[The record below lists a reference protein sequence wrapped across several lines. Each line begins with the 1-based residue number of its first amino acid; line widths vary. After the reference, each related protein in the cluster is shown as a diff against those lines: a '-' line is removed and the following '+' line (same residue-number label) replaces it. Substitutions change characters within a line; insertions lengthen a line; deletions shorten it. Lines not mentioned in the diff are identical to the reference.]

1 MAGDPK
7 RPGKSETPH
16 CMTYSLLLCGS
27 QRGFAAWLLP
37 LATMIAVS
45 LCGCRQQT
53 AGPPTLPPA
62 NVTVAKAVEKE
73 VVNYQ
78 EYTGNTAAVSSVDI
92 RARVSGYLNKVSF
105 SEGAIVKAGDLLFVI
120 DPRPYQA
127 ALDQAQANVEQA
139 KAQLALAD
147 SNYKRSEKL
156 FQTNV
161 IDAQSYETQLENR
174 DQANATLL
182 GNQAALETAKL
193 NFEFTQ
199 IRSPIDGQTSTYNY
213 TIGNLIT
220 GGDTSSSGVL
230 TTVVSIDP
238 VYVYINVDER
248 GLLIYQEMVRTG
260 KIILPEGGKTPIEMQ
275 LANEND
281 FPHKGFVDFVDN
293 QVDPNTGTIRVRGVF
308 ANKDRTLRPGLFAQV
323 RIPASSKYKS
333 LLISDLCVA
342 YDQGQP
348 IVYAVGT
355 DNKATEKSVTLGAM
369 YDGLREVKDGIT
381 SEDRI
386 VVNGVVRLRPGVP
399 VVPKEGNMADFAGT
413 VRRQIS
419 MAMPVPSPGDKAN
432 PQSAGRAVGS
442 PSAEGQR

>member
-1 MAGDPK
+1 MN
-7 RPGKSETPH
+7 
-16 CMTYSLLLCGS
+16 YSPLLCS
-27 QRGFAAWLLP
+27 SRRGLAVRFWP
-37 LATMIAVS
+37 LTMMIAVW

-53 AGPPTLPPA
+53 QGTPTLPA
-62 NVTVAKAVEKE
+62 TNVTVAKAIEKE

-127 ALDQAQANVEQA
+127 AFDQAQANVEQA
-139 KAQLALAD
+139 KAQLALAT
-147 SNYKRSEKL
+147 SNYQRSEKL

-193 NFEFTQ
+193 NLDFTQ
-199 IRSPIDGQTSTYNY
+199 IHSPIDGQTSTYNY

-238 VYVYINVDER
+238 IYVYVNVDER
-248 GLLIYQEMVRTG
+248 GLLVYQEMVRTG
-260 KIILPEGGKTPIEMQ
+260 KIVLPEGGQTPVEMQ

-281 FPHKGFVDFVDN
+281 FPHKGVIDFVDN

-323 RIPASSKYKS
+323 RIAASPKYKS

-348 IVYAVGT
+348 VVYAVGT
-355 DNKATEKSVTLGAM
+355 DDIATEKPVQLGAIF
-369 YDGLREVKDGIT
+369 DGLREVTTGIT
-381 SEDRI
+381 ADDRI
-386 VVNGVVRLRPGVP
+386 VVNGVVRLRPGAP
-399 VVPKEGNMADFAGT
+399 VIAKEGNMTNFAGT

-419 MAMPVPSPGDKAN
+419 MAMPASSPADNTNSPPAD
-432 PQSAGRAVGS
+432 RASGS
-442 PSAEGQR
+442 PSAEGQH

>member
-1 MAGDPK
+1 
-7 RPGKSETPH
+7 
-16 CMTYSLLLCGS
+16 MTHSLFLCSTRRVFGAS
-27 QRGFAAWLLP
+27 LWP
-37 LATMIAVS
+37 LTTMIAVS
-45 LCGCRQQT
+45 LCGCNKQT
-53 AGPPTLPPA
+53 AGPPTFPAA

-105 SEGAIVKAGDLLFVI
+105 TEGAIVKAGELLFVI

-161 IDAQSYETQLENR
+161 IDVQSYETQLENR
-174 DQANATLL
+174 NQANATLL

-193 NFEFTQ
+193 NLEFTQ

-238 VYVYINVDER
+238 IYVYVNVDER

-260 KIILPEGGKTPIEMQ
+260 KIILPEGGQTPIEMQ

-281 FPHKGFVDFVDN
+281 FPHKGVVDFVDN
-293 QVDPNTGTIRVRGVF
+293 QVDPNTGTIKVRGVF
-308 ANKDRTLRPGLFAQV
+308 ANKDRSLRPGLFAQV
-323 RIPASSKYKS
+323 RIPASPKYKS

-348 IVYAVGT
+348 IVYLVGS
-355 DNKATEKSVTLGAM
+355 DNKATEKAVTLGAM
-369 YDGLREVKDGIT
+369 YEGLREVKEGIT

-399 VVPKEGNMADFAGT
+399 VIPKEGNMADFAGT

-419 MAMPVPSPGDKAN
+419 MAMPGPSPGDKVS
-432 PQSAGRAVGS
+432 PPSAGPASSS
-442 PSAEGQR
+442 PSAEGQH

>member
-1 MAGDPK
+1 
-7 RPGKSETPH
+7 
-16 CMTYSLLLCGS
+16 MTHSLFLCSTRRVFGTS
-27 QRGFAAWLLP
+27 LWP

-45 LCGCRQQT
+45 LCGCNQQT
-53 AGPPTLPPA
+53 AGPPTLPAA

-105 SEGAIVKAGDLLFVI
+105 TEGAIVKAGDLLFVI

-139 KAQLALAD
+139 KAQLALAE

-161 IDAQSYETQLENR
+161 IDVQSYETQLQTRN
-174 DQANATLL
+174 QANATLL
-182 GNQAALETAKL
+182 GNQAALETARL
-193 NFEFTQ
+193 NLEFTQ
-199 IRSPIDGQTSTYNY
+199 ISSPIDGQTSTYNY

-238 VYVYINVDER
+238 IYVYVNVDER

-260 KIILPEGGKTPIEMQ
+260 KIVLPAGGQTPIEMQ

-281 FPHKGFVDFVDN
+281 FPHKGVVDFVDN
-293 QVDPNTGTIRVRGVF
+293 QVDPNTGTIKVRGVF
-308 ANKDRTLRPGLFAQV
+308 ADKDRILRPGLFAQV
-323 RIPASSKYKS
+323 RIPATPKYKS

-348 IVYAVGT
+348 IVYLVGS
-355 DNKATEKSVTLGAM
+355 DNKATEKAVTLGAM
-369 YDGLREVKDGIT
+369 YEGLREVKEGIT
-381 SEDRI
+381 SDDRI

-399 VVPKEGNMADFAGT
+399 VIPKEGNMADFAGT

-419 MAMPVPSPGDKAN
+419 MAMPGPSPGDKVN
-432 PQSAGRAVGS
+432 PPPAGPASSS
-442 PSAEGQR
+442 PSAEGQH

>member
-1 MAGDPK
+1 V
-7 RPGKSETPH
+7 
-16 CMTYSLLLCGS
+16 TYPSLSLWGS
-27 QRGFAAWLLP
+27 ARVLEAYLWPVAIVTAL
-37 LATMIAVS
+37 S

-53 AGPPTLPPA
+53 QGTPTLPPT

-105 SEGAIVKAGDLLFVI
+105 EEGAIVKAGDLLFVI

-127 ALDQAQANVEQA
+127 AVDQAQANVEQA
-139 KAQLALAD
+139 KSQLALATG
-147 SNYKRSEKL
+147 NYQRAEKL

-161 IDAQSYETQLENR
+161 VDAQNYQTQLENR
-174 DQANATLL
+174 NQANATLL

-193 NFEFTQ
+193 NLDFTQ

-213 TIGNLIT
+213 TVGNLIT

-230 TTVVSIDP
+230 TTIVSIDP
-238 VYVYINVDER
+238 IYVYVSVDER
-248 GLLIYQEMVRTG
+248 SLLAYQEMVRTG
-260 KIILPEGGKTPIEMQ
+260 KIVLPKGGQTPIEMQ

-281 FPHKGFVDFVDN
+281 FPHKGVIDFVDN

-308 ANKDRTLRPGLFAQV
+308 ANQDRVLRPGLFAQV

-333 LLISDLCVA
+333 LLISDLCVG

-355 DNKATEKSVTLGAM
+355 DNIATAKPVKLGAIF
-369 YDGLREVKDGIT
+369 DGLREVKEGIAP
-381 SEDRI
+381 EDRI
-386 VVNGVVRLRPGVP
+386 VVNGVVRLRPGVS
-399 VVPKEGNMADFAGT
+399 VIAKEGNMADFAGT
-413 VRRQIS
+413 LRLQLS
-419 MAMPVPSPGDKAN
+419 MALPGSSPGDQAN
-432 PQSAGRAVGS
+432 PAPAARAANS
-442 PSAEGQR
+442 PSPEGKH

>member
-1 MAGDPK
+1 
-7 RPGKSETPH
+7 
-16 CMTYSLLLCGS
+16 MTHSLFLCSTRRVFGTS
-27 QRGFAAWLLP
+27 LWP

-45 LCGCRQQT
+45 LCGCNQQT
-53 AGPPTLPPA
+53 AGPPTLPAA

-139 KAQLALAD
+139 KAQLALAE

-161 IDAQSYETQLENR
+161 IDVQSYETQLQTRN
-174 DQANATLL
+174 QANATLL
-182 GNQAALETAKL
+182 GNQAALETARL
-193 NFEFTQ
+193 NLEFTQ

-220 GGDTSSSGVL
+220 GGDISSSGVL

-238 VYVYINVDER
+238 VYVYVNVDER

-260 KIILPEGGKTPIEMQ
+260 KIILPEGGQTPIEMQ

-281 FPHKGFVDFVDN
+281 FPHKGVVDFVDN
-293 QVDPNTGTIRVRGVF
+293 QVDPNTGTIKVRGVF
-308 ANKDRTLRPGLFAQV
+308 ANKDRILRPGLFAQV
-323 RIPASSKYKS
+323 RIPATPKYKS

-348 IVYAVGT
+348 IVYLVGS
-355 DNKATEKSVTLGAM
+355 DNKATEKAVTLGAM
-369 YDGLREVKDGIT
+369 YEGLREVKEGIT
-381 SEDRI
+381 SDDRI

-399 VVPKEGNMADFAGT
+399 VIPKEGNMADFAGT

-419 MAMPVPSPGDKAN
+419 MAMPGPSPGDKVN
-432 PQSAGRAVGS
+432 PPPAGPASSS
-442 PSAEGQR
+442 PSAEGQH

>member
-1 MAGDPK
+1 
-7 RPGKSETPH
+7 
-16 CMTYSLLLCGS
+16 MTHSLFLCSTRRVFGTS
-27 QRGFAAWLLP
+27 LWP

-45 LCGCRQQT
+45 LCGCNQQT
-53 AGPPTLPPA
+53 AGPPTLPAA

-139 KAQLALAD
+139 KAQLALAE

-161 IDAQSYETQLENR
+161 IDVQSYETQLQTRN
-174 DQANATLL
+174 QANATLL
-182 GNQAALETAKL
+182 GNQAALETARL
-193 NFEFTQ
+193 NLEFTQ

-220 GGDTSSSGVL
+220 GGDISSSGVL

-238 VYVYINVDER
+238 VYVYVNVDER

-260 KIILPEGGKTPIEMQ
+260 KIILPEGGQTPIEMQ

-281 FPHKGFVDFVDN
+281 FPHKGVVDFVDN
-293 QVDPNTGTIRVRGVF
+293 QVDPNTGTIKVRGVF
-308 ANKDRTLRPGLFAQV
+308 ANKDRILRPGLFAQV
-323 RIPASSKYKS
+323 RIPATPKYKS

-348 IVYAVGT
+348 IVYLVGS
-355 DNKATEKSVTLGAM
+355 DNKATEKAVTLGAM
-369 YDGLREVKDGIT
+369 YEGLREVKEGIT

-399 VVPKEGNMADFAGT
+399 VIPKEGNMADFAGT

-419 MAMPVPSPGDKAN
+419 MAMPGPSPGDKVN
-432 PQSAGRAVGS
+432 PPPAGPASSS
-442 PSAEGQR
+442 PSAEGQH